1 MTPTVGSEGSLDKQ
15 REQTISIWAIDPAED
30 LKTYSK
36 NLIPVPFV
44 NVACTS
50 PVGRTFSGSLAANFC
65 VTSFLIDAM

>member
-1 MTPTVGSEGSLDKQ
+1 MTPTVGSEGSLRKRKD
-15 REQTISIWAIDPAED
+15 QTISMWAENATGDVE
-30 LKTYSK
+30 TYLK

-50 PVGRTFSGSLAANFC
+50 PVGRTFSGSSAANFC